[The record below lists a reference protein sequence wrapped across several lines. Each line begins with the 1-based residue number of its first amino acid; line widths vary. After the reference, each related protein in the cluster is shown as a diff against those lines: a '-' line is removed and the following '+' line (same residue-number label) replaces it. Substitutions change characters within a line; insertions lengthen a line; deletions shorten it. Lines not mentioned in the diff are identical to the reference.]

1 MTSNL
6 YLFDDILP
14 KTITRFRHNQ
24 IEQTW
29 KTRNEQHGHSKKS
42 LNIPKVQSEA
52 VNSRRRDNP
61 ITKIKEDKDKQRS
74 TKKLHRKLKIEQHKP
89 HLPATSGARRET
101 GVGGRQSLFIA
112 FKQTTAYLIHIS
124 HVLNFK
130 ACVYYQNFI

>member
-52 VNSRRRDNP
+52 VNLRRRDNP

-74 TKKLHRKLKIEQHKP
+74 TKKLHRKLKIVQH
-89 HLPATSGARRET
+89 
-101 GVGGRQSLFIA
+101 
-112 FKQTTAYLIHIS
+112 
-124 HVLNFK
+124 
-130 ACVYYQNFI
+130 